1 MEIIRNSVQTEY
13 YCLYG
18 VFFLHAPNVCAI
30 INEKNMCSIK
40 KRGGDVWI
48 VFGFRKKR
56 HCMRS

>member
-1 MEIIRNSVQTEY
+1 MEIIRNSVQTEH

-40 KRGGDVWI
+40 RKGETCGLFLDSERKDI
-48 VFGFRKKR
+48 V
-56 HCMRS
+56 

>member
-18 VFFLHAPNVCAI
+18 VFFLHAPNVRAI

-40 KRGGDVWI
+40 REGETCGLFSDSERKDI
-48 VFGFRKKR
+48 V
-56 HCMRS
+56 